1 MDGYG
6 FVMLS
11 TMAAPELLEQAGLGT
26 LADAAISRR
35 IDLDGEVAND
45 KQPKGR
51 ISIKKGRAWGSSLA
65 CLL

>member
-1 MDGYG
+1 
-6 FVMLS
+6 MLS
-11 TMAAPELLEQAGLGT
+11 TMAAPELLEQAGLGA

-35 IDLDGEVAND
+35 IEDLDGEVAND
-45 KQPKGR
+45 KQPKGH

>member
-35 IDLDGEVAND
+35 IEDLDGEVAND

-51 ISIKKGRAWGSSLA
+51 ISIKKGRAWGSSPA
-65 CLL
+65 C

>member
-1 MDGYG
+1 
-6 FVMLS
+6 MLS
-11 TMAAPELLEQAGLGT
+11 TMVAPELLEQAGLGT

-35 IDLDGEVAND
+35 IEDLDGEVSND